1 MNKETRIRILPESL
15 ANQIAAGEVVQ
26 RPASVLKELVENSI
40 DAGAERVEIDLESG
54 GASRVQVVD
63 DGHGMSGDDALLCI
77 ERHATSKITTNW
89 DLGRVAT
96 LGFRGEALPS
106 IAAVSKMII
115 TTRRPGD
122 DLGTEVR
129 IKGGKLQRVTEMGA
143 SPGTRIEVR
152 SLFFNVPARRKFL
165 KRKETELVRCLEVAN
180 QAAMANPNVSF
191 VLRHGK
197 RTLLDLDA
205 SGGLMARAA
214 QLVGEAVASHLLRIP
229 RATSEN
235 MTFSGWAGAPGLNRS
250 TRDAQYLFVNGRPIR
265 DRLFVHAVYA
275 AYRSFMP
282 VKRHPV
288 FILFLDMPPEDVD
301 VNAHPAKQEVRFRFA
316 SSVYAL
322 VRESVASVLGARPQR
337 VRRDFAHRGAGHA
350 ASSAAGSVTEDP
362 TVTEA
367 SPTSRVSEPALL
379 GGGGY
384 IGYIEDQ
391 GYAAPVDYG
400 VSREK
405 ESPEYPHSASGAHT
419 PGPAAL
425 ASQSSP
431 ADPQA
436 PLSLERMLEPPH
448 PSDPVVLSE
457 CRYLGQWE
465 ECFLLFGS
473 AQGLVFVDQHAAHE
487 RVLYNRFRD
496 QFRECHVDSQTCL
509 VPEEIRL
516 RPEEALGIEAHR
528 EDLLR
533 SGFELEN
540 VSPGEYRILAVPA
553 LLANRGPAGV
563 VRQIAEGLAD
573 IEQPVSFADLI
584 DGIIA
589 RMSCRGAVKAARTMR
604 PEEVAALVEELEK
617 TPGRWTCPHGRPIML
632 VMGVGPVQRRFL
644 RS

>member
-1 MNKETRIRILPESL
+1 MRKQSRIRILPESL

-26 RPASVLKELVENSI
+26 RPASALKELVENSI
-40 DAGAERVEIDLESG
+40 DAGASRVEIDLASG
-54 GASRVQVVD
+54 GAARVQVVD
-63 DGHGMSGDDALLCI
+63 DGHGMSEDDALLSL
-77 ERHATSKITTNW
+77 ERHATSKIASDW

-106 IAAVSKMII
+106 VAAVSKMTI
-115 TTRRPGD
+115 TTRRSED
-122 DLGTEVR
+122 ALGTEVR
-129 IKGGKLQRVTEMGA
+129 IEGGKLQRVTEMGA
-143 SPGTRIEVR
+143 TPGTRVEVR

-165 KRKETELVRCLEVAN
+165 KRRETELARCLEVAN

-205 SGGLMARAA
+205 SGGLQARAA
-214 QLVGEAVASHLLRIP
+214 QLVGEAAVSQLLKIP
-229 RATSEN
+229 RAASEN

-265 DRLFVHAVYA
+265 DRLFVHAAYA

-301 VNAHPAKQEVRFRFA
+301 VNVHPAKQEVRFRFA
-316 SSVYAL
+316 SNVYDL
-322 VRESVASVLGARPQR
+322 VRESVAAVLGARPER
-337 VRRDFAHRGAGHA
+337 VRRDFAHQEVSHA
-350 ASSAAGSVTEDP
+350 APGAAAEESAA
-362 TVTEA
+362 
-367 SPTSRVSEPALL
+367 PALL

-384 IGYIEDQ
+384 FGNADAAGDYGASEEGGSLAASPLAPDAEAADTDLPAPASSPSES
-391 GYAAPVDYG
+391 AAP
-400 VSREK
+400 
-405 ESPEYPHSASGAHT
+405 SP
-419 PGPAAL
+419 
-425 ASQSSP
+425 
-431 ADPQA
+431 
-436 PLSLERMLEPPH
+436 LERTLEPPH

-465 ECFLLFGS
+465 ECFLLFAS
-473 AQGLVFVDQHAAHE
+473 PQGLVLVDQHAAHE

-496 QFRECHVDSQTCL
+496 QFREGRVDSQACL

-528 EDLLR
+528 DDLLR
-533 SGFELEN
+533 SGFELECAG
-540 VSPGEYRILAVPA
+540 PGDYRIRAVPA
-553 LLANRGPAGV
+553 LLADRDPAGA
-563 VRQIAEGLAD
+563 VRQIVEGLAD
-573 IEQPVSFADLI
+573 LEQPVSFADLI
-584 DGIIA
+584 DGIIT
-589 RMSCRGAVKAARTMR
+589 RMSCRGAVKAAQAMR

-632 VMGVGPVQRRFL
+632 VMSPAPVRRRFL